1 MSDVDSNDS
10 NDPDPPADAVSTS
23 VSSPDA
29 SDASE
34 EDAASDASS
43 DASEDA
49 AGLRTR
55 QQLFDTFRHAVKGG
69 ARWRSEPVL
78 DDDLCLLVRAPH
90 ILLPPRLDGF
100 SALVSRLRY
109 GRNSQVT

>member
-1 MSDVDSNDS
+1 MQSYLKEHPSVTKVVLN
-10 NDPDPPADAVSTS
+10 AVLNF
-23 VSSPDA
+23 SPNPWLGRFGAGNA
-29 SDASE
+29 S
-34 EDAASDASS
+34 
-43 DASEDA
+43 DA
-49 AGLRTR
+49 AGLRAR
-55 QQLFDTFRHAVKGG
+55 QQLFDSFHHAVKGG

-109 GRNSQVT
+109 GR